1 MELLK
6 AKAGIDLT
14 HVPYRG
20 NGPAITDLLAGRVQA
35 MFTGMPP
42 VAEHVREGRL
52 KLLASSGS
60 KRMAAAPNLA
70 TIVEQGVPGYEVLT
84 WFGVLAPVGAPP
96 ALVQRVN
103 QSLRDVMAQ
112 PETAERLASL
122 GADLAVDTPAHFASV
137 LEKELQV
144 WGEVVRA
151 SNARAE

>member
-14 HVPYRG
+14 HVPCRG
-20 NGPAITDLLAGRVQA
+20 NGPAITDLLAGWVQA

-60 KRMAAAPNLA
+60 KRMAAAPNL
-70 TIVEQGVPGYEVLT
+70 TTTVEQGVPGHEVLT
-84 WFGVLAPVGAPP
+84 WFGVLAPAGTPP

-103 QSLRDVMAQ
+103 QSLREVMAQ

-122 GADLAVDTPAHFASV
+122 GADLAADTPAHFASV
-137 LEKELQV
+137 LEREIQV
-144 WGEVVRA
+144 WGEVVRT